1 MNETVRKKQLRDEEL
16 EDEEVE
22 EPVAITRTN
31 LSNLN

>member
-16 EDEEVE
+16 EVEEVE